1 MFILPH
7 ILTFFSQHT
16 DPPLKWSNV
25 LRIQF
30 NRNTNHLMIRDT
42 KKMFCF
48 LILKNTKDIH
58 KKKIITIIKKK
69 IKQNFTNK
77 RNDSESVVCQAKN
90 TARKIQ

>member
-1 MFILPH
+1 MFMLPR

-30 NRNTNHLMIRDT
+30 NRNTNHLMNRDT

-58 KKKIITIIKKK
+58 KKKNNNNNKKK
-69 IKQNFTNK
+69 QKNK
-77 RNDSESVVCQAKN
+77 TLSINVM
-90 TARKIQ
+90 IQSCLPS

>member
-1 MFILPH
+1 MFILPR
-7 ILTFFSQHT
+7 IVTFFSQHT
-16 DPPLKWSNV
+16 DPPLKCSNV

-58 KKKIITIIKKK
+58 KKNNDNKKK